1 MSYFEEYMLD
11 LKEMR
16 NQAQIKR
23 DNNKISKEQLKEY
36 NDRFDVC
43 EKMVRNAYGDD
54 SKGSMTIQEAITTTD
69 TMQLIPKVIEGKM
82 REASEPQYIGTQF
95 FKKVKVDAGP
105 AAVYVIPVTGE
116 LIAYEVGE
124 GERYN
129 ESAFDQTTIENATLQ
144 IKMKKFGCR
153 VSITEEAVN
162 DSSWDILGINL
173 SKMVELWLE

>member
-95 FKKVKVDAGP
+95 F
-105 AAVYVIPVTGE
+105 
-116 LIAYEVGE
+116 
-124 GERYN
+124 
-129 ESAFDQTTIENATLQ
+129 
-144 IKMKKFGCR
+144 
-153 VSITEEAVN
+153 
-162 DSSWDILGINL
+162 
-173 SKMVELWLE
+173 